1 MSDFYIPCVY
11 HMASNTDNLFISPV
25 KITLI
30 DFGRVSESPYTR
42 SLNSRLY
49 SVNSIVIRKEG
60 NK

>member
-1 MSDFYIPCVY
+1 
-11 HMASNTDNLFISPV
+11 MASNTDNLFISPV
-25 KITLI
+25 NITLI
-30 DFGRVSESPYTR
+30 DFGRVSESPYMR